1 MPARALKTIL
11 LAAAVAAVAG
21 SVASAQTFS
30 TDPLN
35 RAERNRIILYG
46 APGDVQ
52 AIDRIQGRR
61 DFQRQ
66 QQQFRE
72 QDRPLVRP
80 QRLEVPR
87 MKQNCRLRLFGSKFL
102 STCD

>member
-1 MPARALKTIL
+1 MPVRIFKTIF
-11 LAAAVAAVAG
+11 LALAVSVAAG
-21 SVASAQTFS
+21 PVASAQTFS

-35 RAERNRIILYG
+35 RAQRNRIILHG

-72 QDRPLVRP
+72 QDRPLVQP

-87 MKQNCRLRLFGSKFL
+87 MKQNCRLRLFGSKLL